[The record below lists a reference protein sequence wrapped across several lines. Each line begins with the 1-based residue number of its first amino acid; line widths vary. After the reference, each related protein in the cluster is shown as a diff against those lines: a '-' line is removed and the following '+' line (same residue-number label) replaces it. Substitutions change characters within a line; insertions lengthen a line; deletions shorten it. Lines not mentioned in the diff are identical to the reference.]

1 VGNVGNG
8 GTWGTT
14 ERGERGYEKPS
25 EMCAE
30 GSSGIYLG
38 SFRRSVVPSFR
49 RSVVPSFRRSVVPS
63 FRRSVVPSFRR
74 SVALPIA
81 QLDPLYSLALC
92 PGVVNA
98 QGDDAARLLSLE
110 CISEIGFRPHRL
122 AFDR

>member
-1 VGNVGNG
+1 VGNG

-38 SFRRSVVPSFR
+38 SFRRSVVP
-49 RSVVPSFRRSVVPS
+49 
-63 FRRSVVPSFRR
+63 
-74 SVALPIA
+74 LPIT
-81 QLDPLYSLALC
+81 QLDPLYSLTLC
-92 PGVVNA
+92 PGIVNA

-110 CISEIGFRPHRL
+110 CISEISFRPYRL